1 MMEFFNKH
9 TIKLQLGIFLSIV
22 GFIIYWTFIGAS
34 YAKQIDINT
43 GRLDTLEE
51 KVDELATKEDLR
63 TLKDD
68 IKYFIRTNP

>member
-43 GRLDTLEE
+43 VRLDALEE
-51 KVDELATKEDLR
+51 KVDELATKEDLKI
-63 TLKDD
+63 LKDD
-68 IKYFIRTNP
+68 IKYFIRTNN